1 MREAKFVATVFGTV
15 TACLFGGLAVAYTT
29 APNVSSRDNV
39 EIAESASEELTIA
52 ATETSVSTTTERIT
66 TTAQTTTE
74 SVAVTFSEPEAAE
87 EYFVPDE
94 TVSFDGIN
102 MEGVRFNAALD
113 EPVTENNENDYSASE
128 PVVIT
133 TEVTA
138 AATTTKETTTTT
150 TTTAADSST
159 TTTAVTATSAAPTE
173 PAVPVD
179 SPDGDGSLP
188 ISESD
193 FVLLCNVVGHEAGS
207 NWISEYDKACVVE
220 VVMNRVNSSLYP
232 NSIIGVLS
240 QPYQFADYQSYAYLG
255 TYSGYVTES
264 VKNAVRLYFSNT
276 EQFSHGY
283 LSFWG
288 DGIRNY
294 FR

>member
-39 EIAESASEELTIA
+39 EIAESASDELTIA
-52 ATETSVSTTTERIT
+52 ATVTSVSTTTERIT

-74 SVAVTFSEPEAAE
+74 SVAATISESEAAE
-87 EYFVPDE
+87 ELFVPDE
-94 TVSFDGIN
+94 SVSFDGIT
-102 MEGVRFNAALD
+102 MEGVKFNAALD
-113 EPVTENNENDYSASE
+113 EPVTENNGDNNASE
-128 PVVIT
+128 LVVT
-133 TEVTA
+133 TIEVTA

-150 TTTAADSST
+150 TTTTADND
-159 TTTAVTATSAAPTE
+159 VTVTTSAASTE
-173 PAVPVD
+173 PDVPVD
-179 SPDGDGSLP
+179 APNGDGSLP

-193 FVLLCNVVGHEAGS
+193 FILLCNVVGHEAGS

-220 VVMNRVNSSLYP
+220 VIMNRVNSSLYP

-240 QPYQFADYQSYAYLG
+240 QPYQFADYQSYSYLG

-288 DGIRNY
+288 DGIKNY

>member
-39 EIAESASEELTIA
+39 EIAESASDELTIA
-52 ATETSVSTTTERIT
+52 ATVTSVSTTTERIT

-74 SVAVTFSEPEAAE
+74 SVAATISESEAAE
-87 EYFVPDE
+87 ELFVPDE
-94 TVSFDGIN
+94 SVSFDGIT
-102 MEGVRFNAALD
+102 MEGVEFNVALD
-113 EPVTENNENDYSASE
+113 EPVTENNGDNNASE
-128 PVVIT
+128 LVVT
-133 TEVTA
+133 TIEVTA

-150 TTTAADSST
+150 TTTTADND
-159 TTTAVTATSAAPTE
+159 VTVTTSAASTE
-173 PAVPVD
+173 PDVPVD
-179 SPDGDGSLP
+179 APNGDGSLP

-193 FVLLCNVVGHEAGS
+193 FILLCNVVGHEAGS

-220 VVMNRVNSSLYP
+220 VIMNRVNSSLYP

-240 QPYQFADYQSYAYLG
+240 QPYQFADYQSYSYLG

-288 DGIRNY
+288 DGIKNY

>member
-39 EIAESASEELTIA
+39 EIAESASDELTIA
-52 ATETSVSTTTERIT
+52 ATVTSVSTTTERIT

-74 SVAVTFSEPEAAE
+74 SVAATISESEAAE
-87 EYFVPDE
+87 ELFVPDE
-94 TVSFDGIN
+94 SVSFDGIT
-102 MEGVRFNAALD
+102 MEGVKFNAALD
-113 EPVTENNENDYSASE
+113 EPVTENNGDNNASE
-128 PVVIT
+128 PVVT
-133 TEVTA
+133 TIEVTA

-150 TTTAADSST
+150 TTTTADND
-159 TTTAVTATSAAPTE
+159 VTVTTSAASTE
-173 PAVPVD
+173 PDVPVD
-179 SPDGDGSLP
+179 APNGDGSLP

-193 FVLLCNVVGHEAGS
+193 FILLCNVVGHEAGS

-220 VVMNRVNSSLYP
+220 VIMNRVSSSLYP

-240 QPYQFADYQSYAYLG
+240 QPYQFADYQSYSYLG

-288 DGIRNY
+288 DGTRNY